1 MARGTSTSQQSL
13 PPEQEYYFDPAEI
26 VLLPMHSRTYK
37 ALADAALRDG
47 IPLAEF
53 LQLMFER
60 AAIEGV
66 RRK

>member
-1 MARGTSTSQQSL
+1 MARGTSTPQQEL
-13 PPEQEYYFDPAEI
+13 PPEQQYHFDPAEI
-26 VLLPMHSRTYK
+26 LLLPMHRDTYK

-53 LQLMFER
+53 MQLMFER
-60 AAIEGV
+60 AAKEGV